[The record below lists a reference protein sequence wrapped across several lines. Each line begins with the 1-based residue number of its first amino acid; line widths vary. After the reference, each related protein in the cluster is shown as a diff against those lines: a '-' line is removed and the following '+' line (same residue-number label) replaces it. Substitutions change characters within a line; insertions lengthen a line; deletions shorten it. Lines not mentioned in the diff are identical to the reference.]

1 MTEQNNDPTTPQPS
15 DPAPGSPVPPP
26 PTYGQPSSA
35 PPAPSGVPAY
45 GEPTPPAPG
54 YGAPGDAAAGY
65 GASAYPAA
73 APYGTPTDPAAGSAP
88 AYGSSAPGTP
98 AYGAPA
104 YGTPGY
110 GAGYPAP
117 APKKTNGKA
126 VAALILGILAL
137 LGSWI
142 PFANIVSILMG
153 IAALILGIL
162 GVKAARSG
170 VGGRGLGIGGVVTG
184 GVAIVVSALV
194 LGLSIAALN
203 SIDDDDLQQIID
215 DAMTPP
221 VETPAA
227 DQETAVAPEDES
239 VDEPAA
245 GEEGTRDLPFPAG
258 TPIGND
264 VVTVTLGAATW
275 DATADIAA
283 ANEFNDPAPE
293 GSTYVLL
300 PVTVTND
307 ASTEAITPWADL
319 TVSFVADDGRSF
331 DQEYV
336 VAPNDL
342 MDVSD
347 LYEGGTGTGNLVF
360 AIPTEVQGGGTWAV
374 SFQWSDPVFVSAH

>member
-1 MTEQNNDPTTPQPS
+1 MTEQNNDPTSPQAPPPPAGPTPE
-15 DPAPGSPVPPP
+15 APVPAP
-26 PTYGQPSSA
+26 PTYGQSPSA
-35 PPAPSGVPAY
+35 PPAPSGVPSY

-54 YGAPGDAAAGY
+54 YAAPGDADPTY
-65 GASAYPAA
+65 GAPAYP
-73 APYGTPTDPAAGSAP
+73 GAGAP
-88 AYGSSAPGTP
+88 AYGSPAPGAP

-110 GAGYPAP
+110 GTGYPAP

-264 VVTVTLGAATW
+264 VATVTLGAATW
-275 DATADIAA
+275 DATAEIAA

-342 MDVSD
+342 MNVSD